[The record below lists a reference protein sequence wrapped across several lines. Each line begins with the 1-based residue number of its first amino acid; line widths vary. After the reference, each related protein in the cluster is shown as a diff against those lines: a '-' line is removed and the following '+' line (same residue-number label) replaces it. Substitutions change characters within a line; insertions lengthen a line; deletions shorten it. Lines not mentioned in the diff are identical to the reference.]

1 MFNNISDLLKYQSKK
16 IPLHSYLND
25 FDKSYSF
32 QEFNSL
38 VNRCC
43 NLFQNLKLNKGDV
56 ISICLYNKI
65 EFLILYF
72 ACIRFG
78 AIFYLISTN
87 DSEVDLIKKL
97 NFVNSKIIFIDNEN
111 SYKQIIKE
119 NNSFFVDKFFMK
131 ELNNYEDNYDNQKI
145 LDHDIAG
152 YYSSSGTTNES
163 KTICYTNK
171 NMISG
176 IYAVYESNLF
186 KNVKKHLCFL
196 PFFHTSA
203 LRYSIKS
210 SLINGSEVFIVK
222 NFWSIKDKIWNIVK
236 DLNINFFQMVP
247 SIVNIILKNPNTN
260 KTNDLSKIIHF
271 CGCGSSFLPQE
282 QQEEFENKFN
292 VKLLNLY
299 GLSEIGASH
308 FEDPLKRKIGSIGKP
323 FKRYDVKIL
332 NSKYEECKPLEPGQI
347 SVKGDPV
354 FKTYL
359 KKDVNN
365 VFKNG
370 YFLTGDY
377 GYRDSDDYFFFI
389 DRTKDLIIKGGTN
402 ISPNEIDKIIN
413 KFEGIIESATIP
425 INNEFYGEVP
435 YTFLVLDNNFN
446 FDINELI
453 IYCKKNLG
461 EFKTPIDFEIVKEIP
476 KGPSGKILKRLLK
489 KNDKK

>member
-1 MFNNISDLLKYQSKK
+1 MINNISDLLEYQSQK
-16 IPLHSYLND
+16 IPFNSYLND
-25 FDKSYSF
+25 FNNAYSF
-32 QEFNSL
+32 EYFNRL
-38 VNRCC
+38 VNKCC
-43 NLFQNLKLNKGDV
+43 NLFQNMKLKKGDV
-56 ISICLYNKI
+56 ISICLHNKI

-87 DSEVDLIKKL
+87 DPEADLIKKL
-97 NFVNSKIIFIDNEN
+97 NFVNSKIIFVDNEK
-111 SYKQIIKE
+111 SYEQIKKKTI
-119 NNSFFVDKFFMK
+119 SFLVNKSFIN
-131 ELNNYEDNYDNQKI
+131 ELNYYENKYETQRI
-145 LDHDIAG
+145 LDNDIAG

-176 IYAVYESNLF
+176 IYTVYNSNLF

-196 PFFHTSA
+196 PLFHTSA

-222 NFWSIKDKIWNIVK
+222 NFWSIKDKIWDIVK
-236 DLNINFFQMVP
+236 DFDINFFQMVP

-260 KTNDLSKIIHF
+260 KINNLSNNIHF

-282 QQEEFENKFN
+282 HQEEFENKFN

-308 FEDPLKRKIGSIGKP
+308 FEDPSEKRIGSIGKP
-323 FKRYDVKIL
+323 FDKYKVKIL
-332 NSKYEECKPLEPGQI
+332 NSNYEECENLEPGQI

-354 FKTYL
+354 FKNYL
-359 KKDVNN
+359 KKDSKNL
-365 VFKNG
+365 FKKG

-377 GYRDSDDYFFFI
+377 GYRDSDGFYFFI

-402 ISPNEIDKIIN
+402 ISPNEIDKVIN
-413 KFEGIIESATIP
+413 DFGGVIESATIP
-425 INNEFYGEVP
+425 IKNEFYGEVP
-435 YTFLVLDNNFN
+435 YTFIVLDNNFSFN
-446 FDINELI
+446 VNDLI
-453 IYCKKNLG
+453 IFCKKNLG
-461 EFKTPIDFEIVKEIP
+461 DFKTPIDFEIVKEIP
-476 KGPSGKILKRLLK
+476 KGPSGKVLKRLLK
-489 KNDKK
+489 KNDNK